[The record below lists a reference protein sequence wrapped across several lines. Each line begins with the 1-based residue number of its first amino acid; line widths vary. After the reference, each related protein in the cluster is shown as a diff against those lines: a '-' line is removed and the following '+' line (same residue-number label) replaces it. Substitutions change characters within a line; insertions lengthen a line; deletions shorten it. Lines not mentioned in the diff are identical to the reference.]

1 MPDCLFCRIASHEL
15 DAKIVYEDDDVIAF
29 EDVNP
34 QLPVHTLIIP
44 KQHYSHVG
52 DNVPEELLGKVFGAV
67 AKVAGLKGLSER
79 GYRIVANTG
88 EDGRQTVHHL
98 HVHVLGGAQLP
109 IRMGPAD

>member
-1 MPDCLFCRIASHEL
+1 MSDCLFCRIARHEIPST
-15 DAKIVYEDDDVIAF
+15 IVYEDDAVIAF

-44 KQHYSHVG
+44 KAHYAHIG
-52 DNVPEELLGKVFGAV
+52 DDVPPEVLGQVFATVGKVAE
-67 AKVAGLKGLSER
+67 LKGVKDK

-98 HVHVLGGAQLP
+98 HVHVLGGAKLP

>member
-1 MPDCLFCRIASHEL
+1 MIANHEVPTSV
-15 DAKIVYEDDDVIAF
+15 VYEDDDVIAF
-29 EDVNP
+29 DDINP

-44 KQHYSHVG
+44 KVHYDHIA
-52 DNVPEELLGKVFGAV
+52 DDVPEDLLGKLFGAV
-67 AKVAGLKGLSER
+67 GKVAALKGVEEG
-79 GYRIVANTG
+79 GYRVIANTG

>member
-1 MPDCLFCRIASHEL
+1 MSDCIFCKIANHEME
-15 DAKIVYEDDDVIAF
+15 ASVVFEDDDVIAF

-44 KQHYSHVG
+44 KVHYAHIG
-52 DNVPEELLGKVFGAV
+52 DTVPETLLGKLFSTVG
-67 AKVAGLKGLSER
+67 KVAQLKGLEDR

-88 EDGRQTVHHL
+88 EDARQTVHHL
-98 HVHVLGGAQLP
+98 HIHVLGGALLP